1 MLIIIIVVLMF
12 AGSLT
17 AALKLD
23 EWSGAG
29 FISSLLAVIF
39 GVAATIVISVSIG
52 THIQA
57 PAFVEVNKAR
67 YASLVYQAEAGLY
80 ENDNDIG
87 LKELA
92 NQITEWNEELA
103 KGKTYQNNIW
113 LGAFYPDVYDQFEF
127 IPMEILRGGK

>member
-1 MLIIIIVVLMF
+1 MV
-12 AGSLT
+12 S
-17 AALKLD
+17 
-23 EWSGAG
+23 
-29 FISSLLAVIF
+29 
-39 GVAATIVISVSIG
+39 GVAMAVAIIASIG
-52 THIQA
+52 AHVQA
-57 PAFVEVNKAR
+57 SAFVEINKVR
-67 YASLVYQAEAGLY
+67 YASLVCQAEAGLY

-127 IPMEILRGGK
+127 IPMEILGGGK

>member
-1 MLIIIIVVLMF
+1 MLIIIIVVLIF

-23 EWSGAG
+23 EWSTAG
-29 FISSLLAVIF
+29 FISDLLAVVF
-39 GVAATIVISVSIG
+39 GVLATIAISVSIA

-57 PAFVEVNKAR
+57 PAFVETNKVR
-67 YASLVYQAEAGLY
+67 YASLVYQAEASLY

-92 NQITEWNEELA
+92 NQITEWNEDLA
-103 KGKTYQNNIW
+103 NGKAYQNNIW

-127 IPMEILRGGK
+127 IPMEILGGGK